1 MTHFELFDRIASTIA
16 RVLVYLCTWVT
27 CVCVLYLSS
36 LLCHIKHLFTE
47 LHPQWRVPFSD
58 LRQELCFGPQTLF
71 TAVITLKI
79 RSVKEQ
85 VLLSSTENCDPFKD
99 HLTKVELQYI
109 AVILENN
116 GVSDLC
122 RMFRVALRQH
132 YSH

>member
-1 MTHFELFDRIASTIA
+1 MIDLCFVTHYELFDRIASTMA
-16 RVLVYLCTWVT
+16 CMLVYLCDCVP

-36 LLCHIKHLFTE
+36 LLCPIKHLFTE

-109 AVILENN
+109 AVILKTTESRIYVECS
-116 GVSDLC
+116 GL
-122 RMFRVALRQH
+122 L
-132 YSH
+132 

>member
-1 MTHFELFDRIASTIA
+1 M
-16 RVLVYLCTWVT
+16 LVYLCDCVP

-109 AVILENN
+109 AVIWKTRESRIYVECSGL
-116 GVSDLC
+116 L
-122 RMFRVALRQH
+122 
-132 YSH
+132 